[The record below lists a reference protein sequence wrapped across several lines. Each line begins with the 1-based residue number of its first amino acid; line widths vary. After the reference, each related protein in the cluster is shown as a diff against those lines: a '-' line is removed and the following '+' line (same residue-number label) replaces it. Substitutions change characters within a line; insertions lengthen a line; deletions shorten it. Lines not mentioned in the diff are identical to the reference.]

1 MSKQHLEQRAL
12 GKREGG
18 QGRFLRA
25 GHRGRAGIH
34 QAEVPGGLAGS
45 ERREAGPRGFNQRG
59 ESKPPEAGRGQN
71 AGLKKDPGE
80 AVHER

>member
-18 QGRFLRA
+18 RRFPRA
-25 GHRGRAGIH
+25 EHRGRAGIH
-34 QAEVPGGLAGS
+34 QAEVPGGLSGS

-59 ESKPPEAGRGQN
+59 KSGPPEAGRG
-71 AGLKKDPGE
+71 AE
-80 AVHER
+80 RRSHERPSEGCA

>member
-25 GHRGRAGIH
+25 EHRGRAGIH
-34 QAEVPGGLAGS
+34 QAEVPGGLSGS
-45 ERREAGPRGFNQRG
+45 ERREAGPRAFNQRG
-59 ESKPPEAGRGQN
+59 KSEPEAGRGAERRSQ
-71 AGLKKDPGE
+71 DPVK